1 MVRKRVPVNEGE
13 LGARTRRR
21 GKNFVSSE
29 LMISQRPAEVAD
41 RAVPGHWEGDLIHEA
56 LETDWL
62 AGAGGFELANL
73 ISKLTFEMSR
83 EILSIPMNSGHQR
96 LFTGAPRRLALPQ
109 DDMRPEL
116 SRMADVRF
124 SPPENLAIERTL
136 TDVSKL
142 RGPVNAGH
150 QNSFRSLA
158 MNTGPEKCFF
168 TSP

>member
-62 AGAGGFELANL
+62 GGAGKSNL
-73 ISKLTFEMSR
+73 QISF
-83 EILSIPMNSGHQR
+83 PN
-96 LFTGAPRRLALPQ
+96 
-109 DDMRPEL
+109 
-116 SRMADVRF
+116 
-124 SPPENLAIERTL
+124 
-136 TDVSKL
+136 
-142 RGPVNAGH
+142 
-150 QNSFRSLA
+150 
-158 MNTGPEKCFF
+158 
-168 TSP
+168 

>member
-1 MVRKRVPVNEGE
+1 
-13 LGARTRRR
+13 
-21 GKNFVSSE
+21 
-29 LMISQRPAEVAD
+29 MISQRPAEVAD

-56 LETDWL
+56 LEADWL

-83 EILSIPMNSGHQR
+83 EIPSIPMNSGHQR

-124 SPPENLAIERTL
+124 PPRKPCYRADIDGRLKTARTGQCR
-136 TDVSKL
+136 TSKFL
-142 RGPVNAGH
+142 
-150 QNSFRSLA
+150 
-158 MNTGPEKCFF
+158 
-168 TSP
+168 